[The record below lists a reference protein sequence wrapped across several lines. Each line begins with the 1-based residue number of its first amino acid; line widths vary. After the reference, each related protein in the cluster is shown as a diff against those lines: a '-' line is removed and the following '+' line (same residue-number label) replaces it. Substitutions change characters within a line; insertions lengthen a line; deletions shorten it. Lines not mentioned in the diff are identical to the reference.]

1 VRHKTDQKMK
11 PEIKDKLKE
20 LDSEIEFNIE
30 KDYIHFYYPK
40 YKMDDLEFDREDSD
54 DETIS
59 IIKEFLSYQYSQG
72 KSIYKKDYYEVI
84 VNVSIYSNFWY
95 DENFTLE
102 PSGDLD
108 NKIYYE
114 IGSISDDFG
123 IFLDKT
129 IHWDHF
135 EKEYFVS
142 LKIYNADTILK
153 LENGYSKDIFEKLTN
168 TIFFD
173 LHHKGNYK
181 LNLVDLSDDDKYD
194 FDNYE
199 EPELEEVDD
208 TTVDFSR
215 YDNDLLSYYN
225 RAVNMSDS
233 EFKYLAYFQ
242 VLECIFDEVYKFETI
257 EDVRGI
263 LQTNW
268 FSSTNDDNIG
278 ELIQI
283 VDRYNKEKND
293 RNKTKLVL
301 EKYFLGALHDEAFF
315 LVNREISELLIDMK
329 LINQNSDIKD
339 LQKLANIVYDF
350 RCNCTHS
357 NRSYPIKE
365 STVISNDNLN
375 QYIELIR
382 KISERIILNYRKSS
396 A

>member
-1 VRHKTDQKMK
+1 MK
-11 PEIKDKLKE
+11 PKLKDE
-20 LDSEIEFNIE
+20 LQKINTEIEFNID
-30 KDYIHFYYPK
+30 KDYIHFHYPK
-40 YKMDDLEFDREDSD
+40 YNMDDLEFEREDD
-54 DETIS
+54 DKETIN
-59 IIKEFLSYQYSQG
+59 ILKEFLSYEYSQG
-72 KSIYKKDYYEVI
+72 KSISKKDYFEII
-84 VNVSIYSNFWY
+84 VNISIYSNFWY
-95 DENFTLE
+95 DENFELE
-102 PSGDLD
+102 ASGDLD

-114 IGSISDDFG
+114 IGNISDDFG
-123 IFLDKT
+123 IYLDKT
-129 IHWDHF
+129 IFWDHF
-135 EKEYFVS
+135 STEYYVS
-142 LKIYNADTILK
+142 LKIYNADTTLK
-153 LENGYSKDIFEKLTN
+153 LEGGQNKDDVYEKLIN

-181 LNLVDLSDDDKYD
+181 IDVIDLSDDDKYD
-194 FDNYE
+194 IDYYE

-208 TTVDFSR
+208 TTVDISR

-263 LQTNW
+263 LQSNW
-268 FSSTNDDNIG
+268 FSNTNDENIG
-278 ELIQI
+278 GLIEI
-283 VDRYNKEKND
+283 VDRYSKEKND

-301 EKYFLGALHDEAFF
+301 EKYFLGALHDEAYF
-315 LVNREISELLIDMK
+315 LVNREICDLLIEMK
-329 LINQNSDIKD
+329 LIKQNSEIKD
-339 LQKLANIVYDF
+339 LQKLANIIYDF

-357 NRSYPIKE
+357 NRSYPVKE

-375 QYIELIR
+375 QYIEIIR